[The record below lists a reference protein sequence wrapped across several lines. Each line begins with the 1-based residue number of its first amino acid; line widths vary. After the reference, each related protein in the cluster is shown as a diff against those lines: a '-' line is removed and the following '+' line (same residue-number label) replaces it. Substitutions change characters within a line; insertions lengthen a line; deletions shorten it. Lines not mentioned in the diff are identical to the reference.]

1 MTNPRNFVPVA
12 LVLLTALIL
21 PSVAGADFV
30 CPSQDAEF
38 ANGLDGDQVVGLV
51 LSTLLQ
57 KGVAVVLLVSTSLVS
72 LPWLVA
78 GAVTAVF
85 HLPRWLKVGS

>member
-1 MTNPRNFVPVA
+1 MKDPRNFLPVA
-12 LVLLTALIL
+12 LVLLTALVL

-30 CPSQDAEF
+30 CPSRDAE
-38 ANGLDGDQVVGLV
+38 AGSTLDVGQVVSLV
-51 LSTLLQ
+51 LSTLLR

-78 GAVTAVF
+78 GAVTAAL
-85 HLPRWLKVGS
+85 HLPRWLKLGS